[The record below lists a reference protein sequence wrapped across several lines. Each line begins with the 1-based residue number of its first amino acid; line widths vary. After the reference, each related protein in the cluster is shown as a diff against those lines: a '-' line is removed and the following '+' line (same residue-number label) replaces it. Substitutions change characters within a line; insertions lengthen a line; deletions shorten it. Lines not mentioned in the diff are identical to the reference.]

1 MSKEAYTFENI
12 NGKTAYLVGVV
23 DTLCDEYLV
32 SACPQYTIVEADL
45 FEIDESQDFN
55 KYIAARLKEYL
66 PSIGGDAGAIEDKIN
81 KMKIEFEKETDFK
94 SFQAPGFIMSMYEH
108 MPEYMHGRKGHDAFA
123 LFCEGTEYYLGKPI
137 GFYRATKEYDILSKF
152 YIGMIYEV
160 ILIEFEGYL
169 LMLSRG
175 TSE

>member
-94 SFQAPGFIMSMYEH
+94 SFQAPGCGKTLIAKAIAGEAGVPFLYQNASSFIDRFVGVS
-108 MPEYMHGRKGHDAFA
+108 
-123 LFCEGTEYYLGKPI
+123 
-137 GFYRATKEYDILSKF
+137 S
-152 YIGMIYEV
+152 
-160 ILIEFEGYL
+160 
-169 LMLSRG
+169 
-175 TSE
+175 